1 MSYEGR
7 GPSSRRYDEEDERY
21 TRSLDRGRYESG
33 RYRGMEY
40 GREYDRDREYQS
52 LGSEPWRSRESNQ
65 SRYSEI
71 PISSS
76 QQGWNRGNS
85 ILIRLSDTDFDL
97 HDQDDARG
105 RTVID
110 QHGNDIGDVNDLII
124 DPQQRKVRFLL
135 VTSGGFLGIGSRM
148 MLIPVEAISRVTNKV
163 VAIDQASP
171 RGFKSSLYNPT
182 LIDRSRDRDDYGD
195 YEDNRNRDYPR
206 HGYGYGY
213 SGSSWQKG
221 KGPRGYRRSD
231 ERIREDVNDRLSDR
245 SDLDASDVEVAVANG
260 EVTLTGNVNS
270 RRDKRLAEDMAENVS
285 GVQNVENR
293 LRVNQQRFGTSTD
306 RYDVVTTPTSGERPN
321 PDRGT
326 DKAPAS
332 RGQSTGK

>member
-1 MSYEGR
+1 
-7 GPSSRRYDEEDERY
+7 
-21 TRSLDRGRYESG
+21 
-33 RYRGMEY
+33 MEY

-293 LRVNQQRFGTSTD
+293 LRVNRQRFGMSTD
-306 RYDVVTTPTSGERPN
+306 RYDVLTTPTSGERPN
-321 PDRGT
+321 PDRST
-326 DKAPAS
+326 ETPAS
-332 RGQSTGK
+332 RGQTTGK